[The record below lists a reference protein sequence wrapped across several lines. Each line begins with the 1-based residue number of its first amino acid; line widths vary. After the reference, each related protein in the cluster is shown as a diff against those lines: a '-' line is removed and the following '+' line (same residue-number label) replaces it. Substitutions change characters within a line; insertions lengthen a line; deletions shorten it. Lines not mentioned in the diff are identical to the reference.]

1 LYFERKYLTYNKMSA
16 NYRAR
21 IANMRTVNQVQRALG
36 YAYNWENNAL
46 GFGNSRAAA
55 PSRQQWAD
63 HKRYKNMLTRR
74 LWALQAAQRNR
85 PRRPARAARTIQ
97 KKFKNI
103 FYTPNNNGTGLRG
116 RGYRMTMAR
125 VRGNNASQVGPR
137 ERITGVLRAK
147 LNNLRRQTNRGA
159 MVNIYN
165 SMYNKWA
172 EAGGVTGA
180 NVLNNAQKIMHRRRL
195 IM

>member
-1 LYFERKYLTYNKMSA
+1 MNEN
-16 NYRAR
+16 AR
-21 IANMRTVNQVQRALG
+21 IRSSVSRLQTVNNVNKALG
-36 YAYNWENNAL
+36 FAYNWENNAL
-46 GFGNSRAAA
+46 GFGNSRAAP

-63 HKRYKNMLTRR
+63 HKRYKNMLMRR
-74 LWALQAAQRNR
+74 LLALQAAQRNR
-85 PRRPARAARTIQ
+85 PRRPERAARTIQ

-116 RGYRMTMAR
+116 RGYRMAMTR
-125 VRGNNASQVGPR
+125 RRGGNASQVGPR

-165 SMYNKWA
+165 SMYNKWT
-172 EAGGVTGA
+172 EAGGMTGA
-180 NVLNNAQKIMHRRRL
+180 NVLNNAQKIMFRAGL
-195 IM
+195 I

>member
-21 IANMRTVNQVQRALG
+21 IANMRTVNQVQRALEF
-36 YAYNWENNAL
+36 AYNWENNAL
-46 GFGNSRAAA
+46 GFGNSRAAP

-63 HKRYKNMLTRR
+63 HTRYKNMLTRR

-85 PRRPARAARTIQ
+85 PRRPARAARVIQ
-97 KKFKNI
+97 KKFKQV
-103 FYTPNNNGTGLRG
+103 FYTPNNNGNGLRG
-116 RGYRMTMAR
+116 RGYRMAMAR
-125 VRGNNASQVGPR
+125 RRGTNPANVGPR
-137 ERITGVLRAK
+137 ERLTRTLKAK
-147 LNNLRRQTNRGA
+147 LANLRRQTNRGA

-165 SMYNKWA
+165 GMYNKWMNG
-172 EAGGVTGA
+172 GGVHGA
-180 NVLNNAQKIMHRRRL
+180 NIMNNAQRIMSRARL